1 MCENKSV
8 WRETELPRYKSLS
21 ADTKCDVLIVGGGI
35 AGLLLAYYL
44 EQNGVNY
51 ILVEKE
57 RICSGVTYNTTAK
70 ITLQHGLI
78 YDKLISDCGLDT
90 AKGYYSANKKAVE
103 EYFKLCKNI
112 DCDFEIKNNFVYS
125 KDDRGKIENEFKALE
140 RIGEKAVLK
149 SSLPLPFEIAGAVGV
164 ENQGQ
169 FNPLK
174 FLSHI
179 VKGLNIYEET
189 KVKEFLGN
197 TAITNKGEIKAENIV
212 IATHFPIINKHGNF
226 FLKLY
231 QHRSYV
237 LALENAPRLDGMYVD
252 ESDNGLSFRNYG
264 DVLLFGGGGHR
275 TGKKGGGYRELRQLA
290 GKYFKGAKERY
301 SFATQDCISLDKMPY
316 IGRYSKNTHNLF
328 VATGFN
334 KWGMTSSM
342 VAANMLCQMLLGKK
356 NEFEE
361 VFNPSRSILKPQLFL
376 NGIETT
382 ANLLRPTTPRCPHLG
397 CALKWNGQEHSWDCS
412 CHGSRFSNKGKLLN
426 GPATD
431 DINFEK

>member
-8 WRETELPRYKSLS
+8 WSRTELPQFKSLS
-21 ADTKCDVLIVGGGI
+21 GDTKCDVLIVGGGM

-125 KDDRGKIENEFKALE
+125 KDNLSKIENELKALD
-140 RIGEKAVLK
+140 RIGEKAVFK

-179 VKGLNIYEET
+179 SKGLNIYEKT
-189 KVKEFLGN
+189 KVKEFVSH
-197 TAITNKGEIKAENIV
+197 TAITNNGEIKAENIV

-231 QHRSYV
+231 QQRSYV

-264 DVLLFGGGGHR
+264 DLLLFGGGGHR
-275 TGKKGGGYRELRQLA
+275 TGKKGGGYCELRQLA
-290 GKYFKGAKERY
+290 NEYFKGAKECY
-301 SFATQDCISLDKMPY
+301 SFATQDCMSLDRMPY

-342 VAANMLCQMLLGKK
+342 VAADILCQMLSGKK
-356 NEFEE
+356 SEFEE

-397 CALKWNGQEHSWDCS
+397 CALKWNRQEHSWDCS
-412 CHGSRFSNKGKLLN
+412 CHGSRFDNTGKLLN

-431 DINFEK
+431 DINFGK